1 MKHIIITTIAAV
13 VLVGCGES
21 QQTSPQSET
30 GSQTAPINSIHD
42 AAKRGDIEAV
52 KQYLADNA
60 NVNSKD
66 SKGMTPLHAAAIRNH
81 KEIAQLLIAKGADV
95 NAKTIGQQT
104 PMHAAAYNGYR
115 NIIELL
121 IEHGADVNSQIKL
134 SGSFNNMT
142 PLDFDLVYS
151 HGKNSELLIEH
162 GGITGAKPDTTIH
175 EAAEHGR
182 SFDLKHHLIAG
193 ADINARDENGMT
205 PIHLAVKHG
214 HKAMTEL
221 LIAKGA
227 HLNAKTKPKDHS
239 PISESQKPQQG
250 SLGFMPVEIPETPLD
265 LTTVD
270 YGFDS
275 PEEKAVKKEIAGLL
289 RKHGGKYGS
298 FLSALRNN
306 DIDAVREFL
315 SNGTDVNAK
324 DEFGDITPL
333 LIAGGSNEMFELL
346 IANGADVNAQLGNG
360 WTLLHQTARFGN
372 IETAELLI
380 ANGADV
386 NSKVDTGLL
395 GAMEKDTPLFV
406 AEYHSQKEMADLL
419 RKYGGKIGHELKA
432 DDSLHIAA
440 QYGKL
445 ELVKKH
451 LAAGADVNEVDVMGM
466 TPLHAACAGGND
478 EIVSLLA
485 EKGAYI
491 NAKITI
497 GRPDEITPLQK
508 LGQGRLTGMTPL
520 HMAATKEIAEILIAK
535 GAELNVTVTFGPL
548 KGNTPLDGF
557 AGSNDAKHAEI
568 ADLLRKHGGK
578 TGEEL
583 KAEGT

>member
-1 MKHIIITTIAAV
+1 MGDMKILLTTIAAM

-21 QQTSPQSET
+21 QQTSPQPET

-42 AAKRGDIEAV
+42 AAKKGDIEAI

-104 PMHAAAYNGYR
+104 PMHAAAYNGYQ

-205 PIHLAVKHG
+205 PLHLAVKHG
-214 HKAMTEL
+214 QKAMTEL
-221 LIAKGA
+221 LIVKGA

-239 PISESQKPQQG
+239 PISESQKP
-250 SLGFMPVEIPETPLD
+250 FMPVEIPETPLD

-315 SNGTDVNAK
+315 SNGTDVNAN

-380 ANGADV
+380 ANGA
-386 NSKVDTGLL
+386 
-395 GAMEKDTPLFV
+395 
-406 AEYHSQKEMADLL
+406 
-419 RKYGGKIGHELKA
+419 EL
-432 DDSLHIAA
+432 
-440 QYGKL
+440 
-445 ELVKKH
+445 
-451 LAAGADVNEVDVMGM
+451 
-466 TPLHAACAGGND
+466 
-478 EIVSLLA
+478 
-485 EKGAYI
+485 
-491 NAKITI
+491 NAKNNI
-497 GRPDEITPLQK
+497 GQ
-508 LGQGRLTGMTPL
+508 
-520 HMAATKEIAEILIAK
+520 
-535 GAELNVTVTFGPL
+535 
-548 KGNTPLDGF
+548 TPLDLAIG
-557 AGSNDAKHAEI
+557 GKHTEI
-568 ADLLRKHGGK
+568 ADFLRKHGGK
-578 TGEEL
+578 KGAEEEEE
-583 KAEGT
+583 KKKK